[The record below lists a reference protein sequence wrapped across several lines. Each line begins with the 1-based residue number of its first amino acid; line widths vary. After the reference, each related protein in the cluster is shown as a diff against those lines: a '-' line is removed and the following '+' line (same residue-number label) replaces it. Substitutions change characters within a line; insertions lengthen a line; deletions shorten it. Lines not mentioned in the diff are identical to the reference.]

1 MRQLRRFGFCETLRL
16 VFSMTHVGTRVFWR
30 VSFASRFFFAFDFL
44 LIRREAVRPRLKHSC
59 FGGCAPTE

>member
-1 MRQLRRFGFCETLRL
+1 
-16 VFSMTHVGTRVFWR
+16 MTHVGTRVFWR